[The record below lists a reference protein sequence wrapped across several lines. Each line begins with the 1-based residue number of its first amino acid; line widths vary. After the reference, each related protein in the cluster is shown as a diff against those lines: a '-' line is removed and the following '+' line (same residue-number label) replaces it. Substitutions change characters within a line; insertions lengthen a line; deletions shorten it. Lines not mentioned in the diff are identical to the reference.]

1 MCCARRN
8 ADCDVANVELS
19 DPVDRGDPDARVLGG
34 DAFEHTPHLFVREA
48 LVSFVVEPG
57 DLLSIGVIADDPM
70 ENANAARSG
79 MLDSYSNLVERD
91 LLLADLAKDD
101 GGTASDRRQ
110 HVDAI
115 TVVDRLRCIDEI
127 TVDCQAHALEEGGQR
142 RKSIGDGAAQLGLR
156 DDVGNELERRAL
168 TS

>member
-1 MCCARRN
+1 MRCARRN

-19 DPVDRGDPDARVLGG
+19 DSVDRGDPDARVLGG

-57 DLLSIGVIADDPM
+57 DLLSIGVIADDPV

-79 MLDSYSNLVERD
+79 MLDGYSNLVERD
-91 LLLADLAKDD
+91 LLLDDLAKND
-101 GGTASDRRQ
+101 GGTARDRRQ

-127 TVDCQAHALEEGGQR
+127 TVDCQAHALEEGRQR

>member
-1 MCCARRN
+1 MCRARRN
-8 ADCDVANVELS
+8 ADRDVTDGELADSVNRS
-19 DPVDRGDPDARVLGG
+19 DAGTRVLGG
-34 DAFEHTPHLFVREA
+34 DGLEHALHLFVRKA